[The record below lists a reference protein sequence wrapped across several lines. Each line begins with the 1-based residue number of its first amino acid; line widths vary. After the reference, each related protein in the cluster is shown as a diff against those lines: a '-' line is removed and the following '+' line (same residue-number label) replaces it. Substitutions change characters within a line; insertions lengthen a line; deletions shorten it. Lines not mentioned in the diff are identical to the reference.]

1 MSAPMLERLSTAR
14 NRELVN
20 LLFLAVLTVCGFT
33 AVLVAR
39 SGAISSTSLIDAAA
53 FLALFAI
60 AHIALRWRLPQ
71 ADPYLLPLVGILAA
85 LGLCEI
91 YRIRPALARDQALWI
106 AIGVAAFVAI
116 LVLLPDFRV
125 LERYRYLCGA
135 VALGLLAITIGYSYA
150 THTVINGARVWIR
163 AGGLSFQPAELAKI
177 FLVLFLAGYLRER
190 RELLA
195 QTPTRILGIG
205 LPPLRQLAPLLGM
218 LGAALV
224 LLVAM
229 NDFGTSLLFF
239 GVFVA
244 LVYVATG
251 RVAYAVIGLGAF
263 AAGSVIA
270 YQIAPQV
277 AERVTIWLDPW
288 KTPHTTGYQLVQS
301 LYTVANGGLFGAGL
315 GRGYILTGGGAPVIP
330 EVQTDFIYSAIAGEL
345 GLAGA
350 AALLLCY
357 VLIAYRGFK
366 IASRAGDGFSKL
378 VATGLTLTLSLQAFL
393 IIGGVVRVVPLTG
406 ITLPFVSYGGSSIVS
421 NFVLLAL
428 LLSVSDRASRQA
440 SLGGRW

>member
-1 MSAPMLERLSTAR
+1 MLTRLRTAR

-20 LLFLAVLTVCGFT
+20 LVFLALLTLCGFT

-39 SGAISSTSLIDAAA
+39 SGAVSSDSVVAAAA
-53 FLALFAI
+53 FLGLFGV
-60 AHIALRWRLPQ
+60 AHATLRWRLPQ
-71 ADPYLLPLVGILAA
+71 ADPYLLPLTGILAS

-91 YRIRPALARDQALWI
+91 YRIRPSLARDQALWI
-106 AIGVAAFVAI
+106 AIGVFAFVLL

-135 VALGLLAITIGYSYA
+135 IALGLLTITILFSYA

-163 AGGLSFQPAELAKI
+163 VGGLSFQPAELAKI

-195 QTPTRILGIG
+195 QTPTRILGVG
-205 LPPLRQLAPLLGM
+205 LPPLRQFAPLIGM
-218 LGAALV
+218 LGAALL

-251 RVAYAVIGLGAF
+251 RAAYAVVGLLAF
-263 AAGSVIA
+263 AGGSAIA
-270 YQIAPQV
+270 YEIAPQV
-277 AERVTIWLDPW
+277 GERVTVWLDPW
-288 KTPHTTGYQLVQS
+288 KTAQGSGYQLVQS
-301 LYTVANGGLFGAGL
+301 LYTVADGGLFGNGL
-315 GRGYILTGGGAPVIP
+315 GRGYILAGNGRPVIP

-357 VLIAYRGFK
+357 VLIAYRGLK

-378 VATGLTLTLSLQAFL
+378 VATGLTLTLALQAFL

-421 NFVLLAL
+421 NFLLLAL
-428 LLSVSDRASRQA
+428 LLAVSDRASRQA
-440 SLGGRW
+440 SIGGRW